1 MTFIGTPK
9 TKISQ
14 WPITSLCITQLFPEK
29 FRVAK
34 AKISAA
40 KKIFCCQKYLS
51 DWQGREEEAAP
62 VKLSVCRVNS
72 GKWR

>member
-40 KKIFCCQKYLS
+40 KIFFAAKNIYLI
-51 DWQGREEEAAP
+51 
-62 VKLSVCRVNS
+62 
-72 GKWR
+72 GKGGKRRLLL